1 MEKMVAGNLFWPYT
15 TLANSTLHF
24 NTPKINMALST
35 FNQKLS
41 IVSPIQIQ
49 RIIKRKLGIEQC
61 PFNETLADLGA
72 KEGHCLL
79 IEQSIQT
86 QHNATAKGITLRDT
100 VYSIT
105 DKVNGKATT
114 V

>member
-1 MEKMVAGNLFWPYT
+1 MEKMVAGSLFWPYT
-15 TLANSTLHF
+15 TIANSTLHF

-72 KEGHCLL
+72 KEGHLQL
-79 IEQSIQT
+79 ILQSIQI
-86 QHNATAKGITLRDT
+86 QHNAAALNKGITLHDT
-100 VYSIT
+100 IYSLT
-105 DKVNGKATT
+105 DKINENK
-114 V
+114 